1 MRDALGCRQEAK
13 KRDTRVGS
21 LFFRFASRPLLAV
34 LVIPAIYIVMRDDGR
49 GEEDGPAEAPPPVSA
64 KTA

>member
-1 MRDALGCRQEAK
+1 
-13 KRDTRVGS
+13 
-21 LFFRFASRPLLAV
+21 LLTG

-49 GEEDGPAEAPPPVSA
+49 GEEDEPAEAPQPVSA